1 MFHNYRL
8 ICGRPDVAFLNPAGD
23 EGVAIGINGRFV
35 FQNSCGTR
43 GSQGMEATPVA
54 QRLLSAADNTGVSL
68 MFLTL

>member
-1 MFHNYRL
+1 
-8 ICGRPDVAFLNPAGD
+8 VTK
-23 EGVAIGINGRFV
+23 GVAIGINGRFV

-54 QRLLSAADNTGVSL
+54 QGLLSAADNTGVSL